1 LLRVLEATLRLAHP
15 LIPFITE
22 ELWQSIKDLAGRQG
36 ESIMIQAYPAAD
48 PARLDSGAEARIQ
61 LLKDM
66 VSACR
71 SLRGEMNIS
80 PAQKVPLVGSGD
92 VGTLQAVGPYL
103 AALAKLSEVVAV
115 DTLPDTEAPVQ
126 IVGVFRLMLKVEID
140 VAAERLRLGKEL
152 ERIEGEI
159 AKAEKKLATP
169 SFVDRAPTAVVAQER
184 LRLADFC
191 ALREKLAAQLQR
203 LK

>member
-1 LLRVLEATLRLAHP
+1 VGAGD
-15 LIPFITE
+15 IT
-22 ELWQSIKDLAGRQG
+22 
-36 ESIMIQAYPAAD
+36 
-48 PARLDSGAEARIQ
+48 
-61 LLKDM
+61 
-66 VSACR
+66 
-71 SLRGEMNIS
+71 
-80 PAQKVPLVGSGD
+80 
-92 VGTLQAVGPYL
+92 TLQAVGPYL

-115 DTLPDTEAPVQ
+115 DNLPDTEAPVQ
-126 IVGVFRLMLKVEID
+126 IVGQFRLMLKVEID

-169 SFVDRAPTAVVAQER
+169 SFVDRAPATVVAQER
-184 LRLADFC
+184 QRLADFG